1 MEDIQLTEL
10 LGKMTLDEKIEQMT
24 QVTAA
29 FINNE
34 YSGGAVTGPFAE
46 MDIAKVK
53 TSGSGSV
60 LGEAGAAKLNRM
72 QKNYIDNHR
81 LQIPLLFMAD
91 IIHGYKTIFPVP
103 LAIGCSWDIEAAEYS
118 AKIAAQE
125 AAASGLHVTFSPMVD
140 LVRDPRWG
148 RVMESTGEDR
158 LLNSLFAEAFVKGY
172 QGKDLKN
179 TDTLAACVKHFAA
192 YGAPEG
198 GRDYN
203 TVDVS
208 ERELYEQYLPAYKA
222 AIDAGANL
230 VMTAFNTVDGIPAT
244 SNRPLLRGKLREG
257 MKFNGVLISDWG
269 AVQEAIPH
277 GVAEN
282 KREAAKKSALAGV
295 DIEMMTPCYLNHL
308 KELVEEGEVEE
319 DLLDESVLRI
329 LQLKNKLGLFE
340 NPYRGA
346 DEETERIA
354 LLTETHRERAR
365 ELAADSCVL
374 LKNKNDVLPLTKSAK
389 VALIGPFAESKDLMG
404 AWSIYGEEKDVV
416 SLAEGMTSVSS
427 SLLTAMGSGIHST
440 NDYLLEEARQKA
452 EEADV
457 IVLALGEH
465 SEMSGEAG
473 SRSQITLPQAQLRLA
488 EAVRSFGKPIITVLF
503 NGRPLD
509 VSQLLM
515 VSDAVLEAWFPGSEG
530 GHAVSD
536 LLYGKRN
543 PSGRLTMS
551 FPYNAG
557 QIPVYYNHYNTGRP
571 KKSGT
576 TEDRFLSQYLDVP
589 NEPQFPFGFG
599 LSYTS
604 FTYGSMSLSRDTFS
618 QEEPLEVTVDITNS
632 GSCWGREV
640 VQLYTQDVTGE
651 VVRPVNELKDFRLV
665 KLNPGETE
673 TVRFHVD
680 TSMLGY
686 YHSDLSWDWDPGA
699 VRIRVGRNSEDT
711 QEKTVT
717 LTKISKG

>member
-1 MEDIQLTEL
+1 MEEVQLTEL
-10 LGKMTLDEKIEQMT
+10 TGKMTLDEKIEQMT

-29 FINNE
+29 FINKE
-34 YSGGAVTGPFAE
+34 YSEGAVTGPFAG
-46 MDIAKVK
+46 MDIAKVDA
-53 TSGSGSV
+53 SGAGSV
-60 LGEAGAAKLNRM
+60 LGEAGAAKLNKL
-72 QKNYIDNHR
+72 QKTYMDNHR

-103 LAIGCSWDIEAAEYS
+103 LAIGCSWDTEAAESS
-118 AKIAAQE
+118 ARIAARE

-158 LLNSLFAEAFVKGY
+158 LLNSLFAEAFVRGY
-172 QGKDLKN
+172 QGENLKE

-208 ERELYEQYLPAYKA
+208 ERELYEHYLPAYQA
-222 AIDAGANL
+222 AVDAGANL
-230 VMTAFNTVDGIPAT
+230 VMTAFNTIDGIPAT
-244 SNRPLLRGKLREG
+244 SNQPLLRGKLREE
-257 MKFNGVLISDWG
+257 MNFNGVVISDWG

-308 KELVEEGEVEE
+308 KELISTGELSEG
-319 DLLDESVLRI
+319 LLDEAVLRI

-340 NPYRGA
+340 DPYRGG
-346 DEETERIA
+346 DEEKERIT
-354 LLTETHRERAR
+354 LLHDTHKKKAR

-374 LKNKNDVLPLTKSAK
+374 LKNKNEVLPLKKSTRA
-389 VALIGPFAESKDLMG
+389 VLIGPFASSKDLMG

-416 SLAEGMTSVSS
+416 SLTEGMTSLSS
-427 SLLTAMGSGIHST
+427 SVVTTEGSGIHST
-440 NDYLLEEARQKA
+440 NEALLEEARNKA
-452 EEADV
+452 EKADV
-457 IVLALGEH
+457 VVLALGEH

-473 SRSQITLPQAQLRLA
+473 SRSQITLPQAQIQLA
-488 EAVRSFGKPIITVLF
+488 ETVASLGKPIITVLF

-509 VSQLLM
+509 LNQILNL
-515 VSDAVLEAWFPGSEG
+515 SDAVLEAWFPGSEG
-530 GHAVSD
+530 GHAVSE
-536 LLYGKRN
+536 LLYGERN
-543 PSGRLTMS
+543 PAGRLTMS
-551 FPYNAG
+551 FPYNTG
-557 QIPVYYNHYNTGRP
+557 QIPVYYNHYSTGRP

-576 TEDRFLSQYLDVP
+576 LEDRFLSQYLDVP
-589 NEPQFPFGFG
+589 NEPMFPFGFG

-604 FTYGSMSLSRDTFS
+604 FTYKNMTLSGHTFTE
-618 QEEPLEVTVDITNS
+618 EEPMEVTVDITNS
-632 GSCWGREV
+632 GSCRGREV
-640 VQLYTQDVTGE
+640 VQLYTQDLTGE

-665 KLNPGETE
+665 MLDPGETE
-673 TVRFHVD
+673 TVHFLVD
-680 TSMLGY
+680 ATMFAY
-686 YHSDLSWDWDPGA
+686 YHSDLSWSWDPGT

-711 QEKTVT
+711 QEATVT
-717 LTKISKG
+717 LTKTSKG